1 APSRPQGDASGASG
15 ALLAQARN
23 ERAAGSLAQA
33 TASIER
39 ALRLDPNNAELW
51 VERGEL
57 ALQTGNPAQA
67 GAMARKA
74 LSLAGTN
81 STISAR
87 AQRLLQAA
95 SERSRAAPR
104 WTSIMRDLVSERR
117 RGRYFGHRTRLTTS
131 ATFTSL
137 VVCGVRLHELDTTG
151 RTYFGFALIFL
162 IAFVARAI
170 SVYHL
175 TFLYEPP

>member
-1 APSRPQGDASGASG
+1 MNALPLRSARTLFVALLCLAAAACTSLQPTASRPSPPPVYVPPASSPTPTTAAPSAQPLPPPNVPQSVPPASQSSTAPSRPQSDASGASG

-23 ERAAGSLAQA
+23 ERAAGGLAQA

-67 GAMARKA
+67 GTMARKA

-81 STISAR
+81 STVSAR

-95 SERSRAAPR
+95 S
-104 WTSIMRDLVSERR
+104 
-117 RGRYFGHRTRLTTS
+117 
-131 ATFTSL
+131 
-137 VVCGVRLHELDTTG
+137 
-151 RTYFGFALIFL
+151 
-162 IAFVARAI
+162 AR
-170 SVYHL
+170 
-175 TFLYEPP
+175 

>member
-1 APSRPQGDASGASG
+1 MNAVPLRSARNLFVALLCIAAAACTSLQPTTSRPSPPPVYVPPASSPAPTTAPPSAQPLPPPNVPQSVPPASQSSTAPSRPQSDASGASG

-33 TASIER
+33 TGSIER

-57 ALQTGNPAQA
+57 ALQTGNAAQA
-67 GAMARKA
+67 GTMARKA

-81 STISAR
+81 STVSAR

-95 SERSRAAPR
+95 S
-104 WTSIMRDLVSERR
+104 
-117 RGRYFGHRTRLTTS
+117 
-131 ATFTSL
+131 
-137 VVCGVRLHELDTTG
+137 
-151 RTYFGFALIFL
+151 
-162 IAFVARAI
+162 AR
-170 SVYHL
+170 
-175 TFLYEPP
+175 

>member
-1 APSRPQGDASGASG
+1 LPQSVPPASQSSTAPSRPQSDASGASG

-67 GAMARKA
+67 GTMARKA

-81 STISAR
+81 GTVSAR

-95 SERSRAAPR
+95 S
-104 WTSIMRDLVSERR
+104 
-117 RGRYFGHRTRLTTS
+117 
-131 ATFTSL
+131 
-137 VVCGVRLHELDTTG
+137 
-151 RTYFGFALIFL
+151 
-162 IAFVARAI
+162 AR
-170 SVYHL
+170 
-175 TFLYEPP
+175 

>member
-1 APSRPQGDASGASG
+1 MNAASFADVRTLFVAALCIAGAACTSLQPTASRPSPPPVSVPPGPSPSPAPAPPPSSPPQPSPNAPQSVPPASRSSTAPSRPQGDASGASG
-15 ALLAQARN
+15 ALLAQARD
-23 ERAAGSLAQA
+23 ERAAGSLTQA

-57 ALQTGNPAQA
+57 ALQTGNTAQA
-67 GAMARKA
+67 GTMARKA

-95 SERSRAAPR
+95 SA
-104 WTSIMRDLVSERR
+104 
-117 RGRYFGHRTRLTTS
+117 H
-131 ATFTSL
+131 
-137 VVCGVRLHELDTTG
+137 
-151 RTYFGFALIFL
+151 
-162 IAFVARAI
+162 
-170 SVYHL
+170 
-175 TFLYEPP
+175 

>member
-1 APSRPQGDASGASG
+1 MNAASLANVRTLFVATLCIAGAACTSLQPTASRPSPPPVSVPPGPSPSPAPAPPPSSQPLPPPNAPQSVPPASRSSTAPSRPQGDASGASG
-15 ALLAQARN
+15 ALLAQARD
-23 ERAAGSLAQA
+23 ERAAGSLTQA

-57 ALQTGNPAQA
+57 ALQTGNAAQA
-67 GAMARKA
+67 GTMARKA

-95 SERSRAAPR
+95 S
-104 WTSIMRDLVSERR
+104 
-117 RGRYFGHRTRLTTS
+117 
-131 ATFTSL
+131 
-137 VVCGVRLHELDTTG
+137 
-151 RTYFGFALIFL
+151 
-162 IAFVARAI
+162 AR
-170 SVYHL
+170 
-175 TFLYEPP
+175 

>member
-1 APSRPQGDASGASG
+1 MPPASQNSTAPSRPQSDASGASG
-15 ALLAQARN
+15 ALLAQARD
-23 ERAAGSLAQA
+23 ERAAGSLTQA

-57 ALQTGNPAQA
+57 ALQTGNTAQA
-67 GAMARKA
+67 GTMARKA

-95 SERSRAAPR
+95 S
-104 WTSIMRDLVSERR
+104 
-117 RGRYFGHRTRLTTS
+117 
-131 ATFTSL
+131 
-137 VVCGVRLHELDTTG
+137 
-151 RTYFGFALIFL
+151 
-162 IAFVARAI
+162 AR
-170 SVYHL
+170 
-175 TFLYEPP
+175 

>member
-1 APSRPQGDASGASG
+1 MSVVPFAAARTLLVALLCAATAACASLQPTAARPSSPPVSLPPTSSSPAPAPPNTQPLPPPFVPPSVPPASQSSTAASRPQSDASGASST
-15 ALLAQARN
+15 LLAQSRA

-57 ALQTGNPAQA
+57 ALQTGNAAQA
-67 GAMARKA
+67 GTMARKA

-81 STISAR
+81 STVSAR

-95 SERSRAAPR
+95 
-104 WTSIMRDLVSERR
+104 
-117 RGRYFGHRTRLTTS
+117 G
-131 ATFTSL
+131 
-137 VVCGVRLHELDTTG
+137 
-151 RTYFGFALIFL
+151 
-162 IAFVARAI
+162 AR
-170 SVYHL
+170 
-175 TFLYEPP
+175 

>member
-1 APSRPQGDASGASG
+1 MNALPLSSARTLFVALLCIAGAACTSLQPTASRPSTPPVYVPPASSPAPTTAPPSAQPLPPPNVPQSVPPASQSSTAPSRPQSDASGASG

-67 GAMARKA
+67 GTMARKA
-74 LSLAGTN
+74 LSLAGSY
-81 STISAR
+81 STVSAR

-95 SERSRAAPR
+95 S
-104 WTSIMRDLVSERR
+104 
-117 RGRYFGHRTRLTTS
+117 
-131 ATFTSL
+131 
-137 VVCGVRLHELDTTG
+137 
-151 RTYFGFALIFL
+151 
-162 IAFVARAI
+162 AR
-170 SVYHL
+170 
-175 TFLYEPP
+175 

>member
-1 APSRPQGDASGASG
+1 MNTLSSNTRILFVAVLCIAGAACTSLQPTASRPSPSPGNVPQTPAPSPNPAPAPPPSSQPPPPSARQSVPPASQNSTAPSRPQSDASGASS
-15 ALLAQARN
+15 ALLAQARD
-23 ERAAGSLAQA
+23 ERAAGSLTQA

-57 ALQTGNPAQA
+57 ALQTGNTAQA
-67 GAMARKA
+67 GTMARKA

-95 SERSRAAPR
+95 SA
-104 WTSIMRDLVSERR
+104 
-117 RGRYFGHRTRLTTS
+117 H
-131 ATFTSL
+131 
-137 VVCGVRLHELDTTG
+137 
-151 RTYFGFALIFL
+151 
-162 IAFVARAI
+162 
-170 SVYHL
+170 
-175 TFLYEPP
+175 

>member
-1 APSRPQGDASGASG
+1 MNAVTLSSARNLFVALLCIAAVACTSLQPTASRPQSDASGASG
-15 ALLAQARN
+15 TLLAQARN

-67 GAMARKA
+67 GTMARKA

-81 STISAR
+81 STVSAR

-95 SERSRAAPR
+95 S
-104 WTSIMRDLVSERR
+104 
-117 RGRYFGHRTRLTTS
+117 
-131 ATFTSL
+131 
-137 VVCGVRLHELDTTG
+137 
-151 RTYFGFALIFL
+151 
-162 IAFVARAI
+162 AR
-170 SVYHL
+170 
-175 TFLYEPP
+175 